1 MPNSS
6 FVPRVKLAQAVPTK
20 KVQKRMQLLKDQYEV
35 KYQKFSQT
43 TDEDLK
49 RGHSIGEKQQVA
61 ALPIFSND
69 HKMFP
74 TPSKKVNM

>member
-1 MPNSS
+1 
-6 FVPRVKLAQAVPTK
+6 
-20 KVQKRMQLLKDQYEV
+20 MQLLKDQYEV